1 MRCVCMREGWVCM
14 YVEGEGVYEVCVYEG
29 GMGVYVC

>member
-1 MRCVCMREGWVCM
+1 MWRGRVCV
-14 YVEGEGVYEVCVYEG
+14 YDEGEGVYEVCVYEG